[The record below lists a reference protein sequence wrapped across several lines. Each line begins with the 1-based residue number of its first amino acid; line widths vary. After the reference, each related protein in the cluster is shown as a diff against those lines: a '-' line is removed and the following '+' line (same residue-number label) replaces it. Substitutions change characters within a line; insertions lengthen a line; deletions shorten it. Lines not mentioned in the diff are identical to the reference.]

1 LSHSITQTVTITPVL
16 TNTLA
21 VNLSSVFNLSG
32 IAADGTKFA
41 ETDSMDGGGYS
52 LSAQT
57 LGQEQVGD
65 EVVFRLGPQNAP
77 DAVTSRTAELPAGRY
92 NSVKILAI
100 AVEGNQKTQAF
111 TMNYADDTSST
122 SEQSLHDWAESQNF
136 TGESIASELPYRL
149 GADGSEDSGPFY
161 VRAYSLKLDSGKQIR
176 GISLPRNRNVV
187 VLAMTLVPAAE

>member
-1 LSHSITQTVTITPVL
+1 
-16 TNTLA
+16 
-21 VNLSSVFNLSG
+21 VFNLSG

-77 DAVTSRTAELPAGRY
+77 DAVTSRTVELPAGRY

-122 SEQSLHDWAESQNF
+122 SLVPPSPTLLS
-136 TGESIASELPYRL
+136 
-149 GADGSEDSGPFY
+149 
-161 VRAYSLKLDSGKQIR
+161 
-176 GISLPRNRNVV
+176 RNR
-187 VLAMTLVPAAE
+187 AAIWASTTPHRWRILM